1 MTPAS
6 LVAELAVRD
15 LLGVVDD
22 VCRSRRVTREE
33 LCGRGRTKAV
43 ASARRELWWRLRHH
57 PDLSFSYEEIGRLFD
72 RDHATVI
79 SGVRAHERARAAVE
93 PSCSTQEVLAQPPA
107 DRELEPAR

>member
-1 MTPAS
+1 MTLPAI
-6 LVAELAVRD
+6 VAELAARD
-15 LLGVVDD
+15 LLGVVDE
-22 VCRSRRVTREE
+22 VCRARRVTREE

-79 SGVRAHERARAAVE
+79 SGVRAHERMRSAVE
-93 PSCSTQEVLAQPPA
+93 QSPFT
-107 DRELEPAR
+107 REARTEPAPEREPEPAG